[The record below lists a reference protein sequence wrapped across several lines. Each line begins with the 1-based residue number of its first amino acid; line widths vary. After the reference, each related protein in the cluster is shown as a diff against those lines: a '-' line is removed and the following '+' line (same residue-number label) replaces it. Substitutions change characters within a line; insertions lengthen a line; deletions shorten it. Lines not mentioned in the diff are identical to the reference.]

1 MLGFYNYTVV
11 LTYVGMLI
19 GFAGMTFAMNGNLQ
33 SALICLMV
41 AGMCDMFDGKI
52 ASTKERTAQEKRFGV
67 QIDSLSDLI
76 CFGGL
81 PAIIVYTVSNS
92 SVLTFYI
99 AGLYFLCALI
109 RLAWFNVDEEER
121 QKSSDGPREFYLGM
135 PVTTIALLLPALLGL
150 GRLYGWPLNP
160 VGIGVLVFSGLAFL
174 TPFRLKK
181 PKLLGKICMLLCGCA
196 ELAILLMG
204 VKL

>member
-1 MLGFYNYTVV
+1 MIVWCAAGASPLS
-11 LTYVGMLI
+11 LCVG
-19 GFAGMTFAMNGNLQ
+19 
-33 SALICLMV
+33 
-41 AGMCDMFDGKI
+41 
-52 ASTKERTAQEKRFGV
+52 
-67 QIDSLSDLI
+67 
-76 CFGGL
+76 GGY
-81 PAIIVYTVSNS
+81 A
-92 SVLTFYI
+92 
-99 AGLYFLCALI
+99 LCALI

-181 PKLLGKICMLLCGCA
+181 PKLRGKICMLLCGCA